1 LELPYETILG
11 IAKNDPNASL
21 LVYANSVF
29 SDGISTLTNKTGKGC
44 YVSLPD
50 VLKNK
55 NDRALVLQ
63 KAAADKAAADK
74 AAADKAAADKA
85 AIEQILQGLIAKSQA
100 ADDLIAKYS
109 EMSPVM
115 KVNLAKFS
123 FSRPTIPVSITPD
136 FTLANAQDLDARF
149 NQFTTNLNA
158 FIQTLSKN
166 TATTITCVK
175 GKVVKK
181 VTAVGPKCPVG
192 YKVK

>member
-1 LELPYETILG
+1 
-11 IAKNDPNASL
+11 
-21 LVYANSVF
+21 
-29 SDGISTLTNKTGKGC
+29 
-44 YVSLPD
+44 
-50 VLKNK
+50 
-55 NDRALVLQ
+55 
-63 KAAADKAAADK
+63 
-74 AAADKAAADKA
+74 
-85 AIEQILQGLIAKSQA
+85 
-100 ADDLIAKYS
+100 
-109 EMSPVM
+109 MSPIM

-136 FTLANAQDLDARF
+136 FTLANAQDLDTRF